1 MRAPDS
7 EALRGFPRAWFC
19 RALWEYGGDLADLN
33 AQLALKPDPEH
44 AFAAGT
50 WPRPY
55 HPRAIAPPLFDRALA
70 GRNPDNWEW
79 VDRAESGWCFN
90 LFLRVAIHLPGSE
103 DWLFRGLHPYLRS
116 TLPSIEH
123 AHKLLNSSLQRLGM
137 RVLPE
142 YALETVLRLEPD
154 RSRQL
159 AQRGVDHLV
168 HAAHP
173 IHVMT
178 LFALWHLAHW
188 QRPYSTHAE
197 ELLGACCAALRRF
210 MTSPEFQV
218 NDCARAAA
226 KHVEHSL
233 WEIRRV
239 IQHDGFRVPRLANG
253 PDRIGFFPLLVRDFD
268 DRDAAIIC
276 ASAASAVPMDDF
288 LFHEPAPY
296 RQDVIPTG
304 QELAVVTEL
313 LLKAADFTEN
323 DILVYDRDPA
333 VLQELSEPLERPVLR
348 KRMAARD

>member
-7 EALRGFPRAWFC
+7 AALRGFPRAWFC

-44 AFAAGT
+44 AFTAGT
-50 WPRPY
+50 WPLPY
-55 HPRAIAPPLFDRALA
+55 YPRAIAPPFFDRALE

-79 VDRAESGWCFN
+79 VERAESQRCFN

-103 DWLFRGLHPYLRS
+103 DWLFRSLHPYLRS
-116 TLPSIEH
+116 TPPSIEH
-123 AHKLLNSSLQRLGM
+123 AHKLLNSSLQRLGL

-142 YALETVLRLEPD
+142 SALATVLRLEPD
-154 RSRQL
+154 RSREL
-159 AQRGVDHLV
+159 VQRGVDHLI

-188 QRPYSTHAE
+188 ERPYSTHAE
-197 ELLGACCAALRRF
+197 ELLIACCAALRRF
-210 MTSPEFQV
+210 MSRPEFQV

-226 KHVEHSL
+226 EHVENSL

-239 IQHDGFRVPRLANG
+239 ILHHGFRVPRLENM
-253 PDRIGFFPLLVRDFD
+253 PDRIGFLPLLVRNFD
-268 DRDAAIIC
+268 DRDAVIACAGAGTAI
-276 ASAASAVPMDDF
+276 PLTDF
-288 LFHEPAPY
+288 MCHKPTPY
-296 RQDVIPTG
+296 RHYVFPTE
-304 QELAVVTEL
+304 QELAVVTDL
-313 LLKAADFTEN
+313 LLKAADFAES

-333 VLQELSEPLERPVLR
+333 VLQELSEPLERPVVR
-348 KRMAARD
+348 KRVAAHL